1 MEKRT
6 KIYLSFIY
14 ILGSALLYYMF
25 REYTHLAIQVSP
37 IHILFFMALA
47 IITESL
53 QVGYR
58 DTSISIGFA
67 VNLASFT
74 LFGPFVTAII
84 VAFGFLFRITKKGDQ
99 RVHFLNTPW
108 FKSLFN
114 AMNMVI
120 CVFTAS
126 LIADLI
132 VPIRQYLYFSNTVD
146 FMNLLIPGVI
156 YSSVFAVMNAALVG
170 GLFSTMAPNSFRH
183 YFKELIG
190 MTFLSTLS
198 IGMFLGL
205 ILSVLF
211 NSLGIIGSLLFFL
224 PILYARYTFKLYV
237 DMKDAY
243 LVTIRALATS
253 MDAKD
258 HYTQGHSERV
268 SQYAEVIAR
277 GMNLSF
283 DEVENIRTAAMLHDI
298 GKIGVPDN
306 ILNKPSKL
314 SDEEYLIC
322 QRHAEIGHSIV
333 KGISYLDDIKEIIR
347 NHHEHYDGTGYPDGI
362 GGERVALSTYIV
374 ALADA
379 YDAMSSDRPY
389 RTALPDNKIM
399 KIIEEERGKQ
409 FHPEVVD
416 TFLKLKKD
424 GHLK

>member
-1 MEKRT
+1 MGKRT
-6 KIYLSFIY
+6 KFYLGLIY

-25 REYTHLAIQVSP
+25 REYTHLAMQVSP
-37 IHILFFMALA
+37 VHIVFFMVLA

-53 QVGYR
+53 QVTYR
-58 DTSISIGFA
+58 DTSISVGFA
-67 VNLASFT
+67 VTLASFM
-74 LFGPFVTAII
+74 LFGPFVTSII
-84 VAFGFLFRITKKGDQ
+84 VSVGFLFRVTKKGEQ

-114 AMNMVI
+114 AMDMIITIFCASTIANLI
-120 CVFTAS
+120 YPIPKYIYFT
-126 LIADLI
+126 D
-132 VPIRQYLYFSNTVD
+132 NVD
-146 FMNLLIPGVI
+146 FIGLLVPGVI
-156 YSSVFAVMNAALVG
+156 FSMAFSVINAILVA

-183 YFKELIG
+183 YFKEFFGL
-190 MTFLSTLS
+190 TFLSTIS

-205 ILSVLF
+205 ILAILF
-211 NSLGIIGSLLFFL
+211 NALGVIGSFLFFL

-268 SQYAEVIAR
+268 SQYAETIAR

-283 DEVENIRTAAMLHDI
+283 DTVEIIRTAAMLHDI

-362 GGERVALSTYIV
+362 GGDRVALSTYIV

-389 RTALPDNKIM
+389 RTALPDNQVL
-399 KIIEEERGKQ
+399 KIIKEERGHQ

-416 TFLKLKKD
+416 TFLTLKEA
-424 GHLK
+424 GHL